1 VKRRPALVPLSH
13 DHHHALVEARR
24 LRQAAATPESTAAAT
39 AFLGFFADE
48 TVRHFREEEEQLFP
62 CILEFEEAREL
73 LVRALLEHQRL
84 HALAARLERLVDNG
98 GEVDVTMGEL
108 GRLLESHVRLE
119 ERELFPLIE
128 RLVEELPQL
137 EASRRDEPELRLD

>member
-1 VKRRPALVPLSH
+1 MKRHPALVPLSH
-13 DHHHALVEARR
+13 DHHRALVEARR
-24 LRQAAATPESTAAAT
+24 LRRAADAPESTAAAA
-39 AFLGFFADE
+39 AFLRFFADE

-62 CILEFEEAREL
+62 CVLEYEEAREL

-84 HALAARLERLVDNG
+84 HALAARLERLVDDD
-98 GEVDVTMGEL
+98 GEVDETMGEL

-128 RLVEELPQL
+128 RLVEDLPQL
-137 EASRRDEPELRLD
+137 EASAHDEPALRLD